1 MIKEL
6 SQRVQEAAN
15 QRMREEAKRK
25 AANRESQAKLERSR
39 KERSLGTSFAGQGG
53 GNAAD
58 RRGTAV
64 SSAAG
69 GLSRNL
75 HNFPRGIAPK
85 LPVEYS
91 PSQYIAWE
99 QRFEAFLTD
108 QGLCHTISGG
118 APEIAATSYT
128 NNAYL
133 FGQFGEDL
141 VMDHRLVWW
150 YISEATA
157 DTAFEDRLYEC
168 HSISDALRIMREW
181 SLPLFPVQR
190 HLLVAE
196 LERVRFKGDEESE
209 IVQFILRQLPER
221 PSTPHALVVGRGFRD
236 WGAMGDEVQQRDDH
250 MVSRGGGM
258 PRQLQHPQRHWSRGG
273 GIPWQQQ
280 PRQQRSRSGGIHQ
293 HQRSFHVFPPARQA
307 QQQQPLEEWR
317 RSENMKMSMVSM
329 SEGLQQSEPTAVAF
343 AATAPAAEAV
353 TGTSV
358 FPAVLSKGVT
368 KTPTSSMGVAS
379 AAVPAAA
386 PTTDGTVFPDAP
398 EERADGQF
406 TLDESSAGT
415 ASSDAVAEA
424 ASLTGDTVISDASV
438 ERADGQ
444 LTLDESSAGTAS
456 SDAVAEAAPL
466 TGDTVISDASV
477 ERADGQLTLDESSA
491 GTASS
496 DAVAEAA
503 PLTGDTVFPDA
514 SVERVDGQLT
524 LEESSAGTAASDAV
538 AEAAPLTGDTAAP
551 DASVER
557 VAGKFTLKAGSSS
570 EICGERG
577 ASTHPFDP
585 GTMFPLEVRYASS
598 SSSGSSNSD
607 SNSSSSSSSNH
618 KDVAYVGALL
628 RPFDPGKLC
637 HRGARIEKAVRG
649 LDLPFDCGKTWR
661 RMQHGGCRFSC

>member
-1 MIKEL
+1 MEDWNDRMAAMQAEFQKEREDL
-6 SQRVQEAAN
+6 TARLRVQEAAN

-25 AANRESQAKLERSR
+25 AANRESQTKLERSR

-64 SSAAG
+64 SAMDSMLTRGVSTGADLG
-69 GLSRNL
+69 QPLQ
-75 HNFPRGIAPK
+75 NFPRGILPK
-85 LPVEYS
+85 LPVECS

-108 QGLCHTISGG
+108 QGLCHTISSG
-118 APEIAATSYT
+118 APEIAATSDT
-128 NNAYL
+128 NNADL

-168 HSISDALRIMREW
+168 LSISDALRIMREW
-181 SLPLFPVQR
+181 SLPLFPAQR

-196 LERVRFKGDEESE
+196 LERVRFMGDEESG
-209 IVQFILRQLPER
+209 IVQFILRQFPER

-236 WGAMGDEVQQRDDH
+236 WGAMGVGTQRRDDH
-250 MVSRGGGM
+250 MVSRGVGM
-258 PRQLQHPQRHWSRGG
+258 PQQQQPQQHWSRGG

-280 PRQQRSRSGGIHQ
+280 HQQQRSRSGGIHQ

-317 RSENMKMSMVSM
+317 RSEHMESSMSSM
-329 SEGLQQSEPTAVAF
+329 SEGMQQSEPTAVAL

-368 KTPTSSMGVAS
+368 KTPTSSMGEAS
-379 AAVPAAA
+379 TAVPAAA
-386 PTTDGTVFPDAP
+386 PTTGGTVFPDAS
-398 EERADGQF
+398 EK
-406 TLDESSAGT
+406 
-415 ASSDAVAEA
+415 
-424 ASLTGDTVISDASV
+424 
-438 ERADGQ
+438 RADGQ

-491 GTASS
+491 GTAAS
-496 DAVAEAA
+496 DAAAEAA
-503 PLTGDTVFPDA
+503 PLIGDTVFPDA

-538 AEAAPLTGDTAAP
+538 AEAAPLTGDTTAP

-557 VAGKFTLKAGSSS
+557 VAGKLTLKAGSSS

-585 GTMFPLEVRYASS
+585 GTMFPLKVRYASS
-598 SSSGSSNSD
+598 SSSSI
-607 SNSSSSSSSNH
+607 SNSSSSRSSSNY

-628 RPFDPGKLC
+628 RPFDPGKRCLQ
-637 HRGARIEKAVRG
+637 RMRRRKTVLGVA
-649 LDLPFDCGKTWR
+649 LPFDRGKT
-661 RMQHGGCRFSC
+661 